1 MTIHTLHEQCRI
13 IHCNLLLNTSHPPT
27 YLSYH
32 SHLPVLPLPPTY
44 LSYHSHLRTCPTTP
58 TYVPVLPLPPTPSYH
73 SHLPHPTTPTYLSY
87 PILPRPPYLF
97 GSQHYGDHA
106 LGLGGLGGLIN
117 EDHTETELGQ
127 TGVSRSSTCTADHIR
142 ILQEEEEGMEQHS
155 RQRSDALPA
164 LLLYLPLFHTQLQTS
179 LAKTP
184 AQCRHRTWLL
194 AVMDA
199 ESMDQLLK
207 CLLYVR
213 MYVRRSVRQ

>member
-32 SHLPVLPLPPTY
+32 SHLPVLPLPPT
-44 LSYHSHLRTCPTTP
+44 CPTIP
-58 TYVPVLPLPPTPSYH
+58 T
-73 SHLPHPTTPTYLSY
+73 Y
-87 PILPRPPYLF
+87 PILPHPPYLF

-127 TGVSRSSTCTADHIR
+127 TGVSRSSTCTADDIR
-142 ILQEEEEGMEQHS
+142 ILQEEEKGMEQFS

-199 ESMDQLLK
+199 ESMGQLLK

-213 MYVRRSVRQ
+213 TYVRRSVRQ